1 MSEEEEYDYE
11 KEGRTKGR
19 IIGGSIALIFIG
31 GITYFIAFADKTPSA
46 PKPKQAT
53 VVEIFIPPPLPPPP
67 PPPPP
72 QNEPPPPPEEEEMV
86 AQEEVQEEEAPPDDA
101 PAEDPGPD
109 MSTGLVGD
117 GPNNFGLPGA
127 GGNGKGRGTLGGK
140 GGGSKYGW
148 YAAKVQNTIS
158 SALRNNST
166 TRTATFT
173 LNVKIWA
180 DRSGRVTRAQ
190 LIGSTGRSDI
200 DEIIRNQI
208 LVGIQLSDAPP
219 ADMPMPIN
227 LRISARKP

>member
-1 MSEEEEYDYE
+1 M
-11 KEGRTKGR
+11 
-19 IIGGSIALIFIG
+19 
-31 GITYFIAFADKTPSA
+31 
-46 PKPKQAT
+46 
-53 VVEIFIPPPLPPPP
+53 VE
-67 PPPPP
+67 
-72 QNEPPPPPEEEEMV
+72 
-86 AQEEVQEEEAPPDDA
+86 QEAVQEEEAPPDEA

-117 GPNNFGLPGA
+117 GPSGFGGLSSE

-166 TRTATFT
+166 TRNATFT

-208 LVGIQLSDAPP
+208 LVGIQLPDAPP

-227 LRISARKP
+227 LRITARKP